1 MCTVLVTYNPKNK
14 VANGLMRTLS
24 HVRGVRIDDESLLT
38 DDEIIAIE
46 EARRSGIH
54 TDVLELKK
62 LIKEQICLLNT
73 QTTLKGQ

>member
-1 MCTVLVTYNPKNK
+1 MCTVLVTYNPRNK